1 MKALLKM
8 PSFLHGVAIALASA
22 VVGSVTMFTLAGVL
36 AGPLL
41 LRLIVAALG
50 LGYVL
55 YTLLSTGVRVGK
67 VSALLVWSGFTAVTL
82 LLDAPLF
89 AHLCTQVGLIWL
101 LRALCVHRSV
111 LPALVDLVLCTS
123 SVAVAV
129 WAAERTGSVFM
140 AIWCLLLVQAAY
152 VAIPR
157 RASSL
162 QRAEMSFRNP
172 DERFVRAHRN
182 AQAAVRRLSNAS

>member
-1 MKALLKM
+1 MKALMKM
-8 PSFLHGVAIALASA
+8 PSFLHGVAIALGSA
-22 VVGSVTMFTLAGVL
+22 LVGSVMMFTLAGVL
-36 AGPLL
+36 AGPMLA
-41 LRLIVAALG
+41 RLIVAALG

-67 VSALLVWSGFTAVTL
+67 VSALVVWSGFTAVTL
-82 LLDAPLF
+82 LLDPPLF

-101 LRALCVHRSV
+101 LRALCIHRSV
-111 LPALVDLVLCTS
+111 LPALVDLVLCAS
-123 SVAVAV
+123 SVAVAI

-157 RASSL
+157 RARSL
-162 QRAEMSFRNP
+162 QRAEKSLCNP
-172 DERFVRAHRN
+172 DERFARAHRS
-182 AQAAVRRLSNAS
+182 AQAAVRRLSNAP